1 MVSKEAAQGPRRDR
15 REDILQA
22 SLHLFAEKGFHGT
35 SMRDI
40 ARSAD
45 ITEGLI
51 YHYFES
57 KRDLFRAII
66 EEHSF
71 LPLLRTLPELAG
83 QLDLRGLL
91 IVLARGFFDVLGQSK
106 ELTRLLLQEVQVFPE
121 EKEAFF
127 GDAVERSITELAH
140 ILDARMSKSART
152 KVDPFMAARL
162 FFNALLAFFVEQ
174 EILGGKH
181 LLPADE
187 SVYVEHLVDMFV
199 KRLGPGRPDRP
210 ASSSPGL
217 RSVGDGH
224 VDLREDTADDRS

>member
-1 MVSKEAAQGPRRDR
+1 MREPHQTRRDR

-40 ARSAD
+40 AREAE

-66 EEHSF
+66 DELSF
-71 LPLLRTLPELAG
+71 LPLLRTLPELAE
-83 QLDLRGLL
+83 QLDLRALL
-91 IVLARGFFDVLGQSK
+91 IVLARGFFDVLKQNT
-106 ELTRLLLQEVQVFPE
+106 ELARLLLQEVQVFPE

-127 GDAVERSITELAH
+127 ADAVNASIQELAH
-140 ILDARMSKSART
+140 ILEGRMNERAQKQVDPQVSARI
-152 KVDPFMAARL
+152 

-181 LLPADE
+181 MLPADE
-187 SVYVEHLVDMFV
+187 GSYIEHLVDMFV
-199 KRLGPGRPDRP
+199 KRLGPGRSKPTGAQP
-210 ASSSPGL
+210 L
-217 RSVGDGH
+217 R
-224 VDLREDTADDRS
+224 

>member
-1 MVSKEAAQGPRRDR
+1 MAREPQQTRRDR

-40 ARSAD
+40 AREAE

-66 EEHSF
+66 DEYSF
-71 LPLLRTLPELAG
+71 LPLLRTLPELAE
-83 QLDLRGLL
+83 QLDTRALL
-91 IVLARGFFDVLGQSK
+91 IVLARGFFDVLKQNT
-106 ELTRLLLQEVQVFPE
+106 ELARVLLQEVQVFPE

-127 GDAVERSITELAH
+127 ADTVNESITELAR
-140 ILDARMSKSART
+140 ILEARMNERARAQVDPAMSARI
-152 KVDPFMAARL
+152 
-162 FFNALLAFFVEQ
+162 FFNSLLAFFVEQ

-181 LLPADE
+181 MLPADE
-187 SVYVEHLVDMFV
+187 TSYVEHLVDMFV
-199 KRLGPGRPDRP
+199 KRLGPGRTKP
-210 ASSSPGL
+210 AGPKIL
-217 RSVGDGH
+217 R
-224 VDLREDTADDRS
+224 

>member
-1 MVSKEAAQGPRRDR
+1 LAKTGGRPKDGLPSRRDR
-15 REDILQA
+15 REDILKA

-40 ARSAD
+40 AREAD

-51 YHYFES
+51 YHYFAD

-71 LPLLRTLPELAG
+71 LPLLRTLPQLAE

-91 IVLARGFFDVLGQSK
+91 IVLARGFFDVLKQNTDLS
-106 ELTRLLLQEVQVFPE
+106 RLLLQEVQVFPE

-127 GDAVERSITELAH
+127 VDAVGESIGELAR
-140 ILDARMSKSART
+140 ILDQRMSEKART
-152 KVDPFMAARL
+152 QVDPEVAARI
-162 FFNALLAFFVEQ
+162 FFNSLLAFFVEQ

-181 LLPADE
+181 MLPADE
-187 SVYVEHLVDMFV
+187 QSYVDHLVDMFV
-199 KRLGPGRPDRP
+199 KRLGSGKPTRPGPRLV
-210 ASSSPGL
+210 S
-217 RSVGDGH
+217 
-224 VDLREDTADDRS
+224 

>member
-1 MVSKEAAQGPRRDR
+1 MREPQPTRRDR

-40 ARSAD
+40 AREAE

-66 EEHSF
+66 DEYSF
-71 LPLLRTLPELAG
+71 LPLLRTLPELAE
-83 QLDLRGLL
+83 QLDLRALL
-91 IVLARGFFDVLGQSK
+91 IVLARGFFDVLKQNT
-106 ELTRLLLQEVQVFPE
+106 ELVRVLLQEIQVFPE

-127 GDAVERSITELAH
+127 ADAVNESILELSR
-140 ILDARMSKSART
+140 ILEARMNERARAQ
-152 KVDPFMAARL
+152 VDPQVAARL

-181 LLPADE
+181 MLPADE
-187 SVYVEHLVDMFV
+187 NSYVSHLVDMFV
-199 KRLGPGRPDRP
+199 KRLGSGRSKP
-210 ASSSPGL
+210 AGP
-217 RSVGDGH
+217 
-224 VDLREDTADDRS
+224 

>member
-1 MVSKEAAQGPRRDR
+1 MSEPGPRDNHPRRDR
-15 REDILQA
+15 REDIVQT

-66 EEHSF
+66 DEYSF
-71 LPLLRTLPELAG
+71 LPLLRTLPQLAE
-83 QLDLRGLL
+83 QLDLRALL
-91 IVLARGFFDVLGQSK
+91 IVLARGFFDVMRQNT
-106 ELTRLLLQEVQVFPE
+106 EITRLLLQEVQVFPE

-127 GDAVERSITELAH
+127 GDMVGESIGALAK
-140 ILDARMSKSART
+140 ILDDRMNERARA
-152 KVDPFMAARL
+152 KVDPQVAARL

-181 LLPADE
+181 MLPADE
-187 SVYVEHLVDMFV
+187 SSYVEHLVDMFV
-199 KRLGPGRPDRP
+199 KRLGPGQPKP
-210 ASSSPGL
+210 TGPKAVS
-217 RSVGDGH
+217 
-224 VDLREDTADDRS
+224 

>member
-1 MVSKEAAQGPRRDR
+1 MSTREIQPKRDR
-15 REDILQA
+15 REAILRA
-22 SLHLFAEKGFHGT
+22 SLNLFAEKGFHGT

-40 ARSAD
+40 AREAD

-51 YHYFES
+51 YHYFAS

-71 LPLLRTLPELAG
+71 LPLLRTLPDIAG
-83 QLDLRGLL
+83 QLDLRALL
-91 IVLARGFFDVLGQSK
+91 IVLARGFFDVLRQNTQ
-106 ELTRLLLQEVQVFPE
+106 LTRLLLQEVQVFPE

-127 GDAVERSITELAH
+127 ADAVGESISELAN
-140 ILDARMSKSART
+140 ILATRMNARART
-152 KVDPFMAARL
+152 QVDPQVASRL

-187 SVYVEHLVDMFV
+187 GIYVEHLVDMFV
-199 KRLGPGRPDRP
+199 KRMGPGKPTGP
-210 ASSSPGL
+210 HA
-217 RSVGDGH
+217 VH
-224 VDLREDTADDRS
+224 

>member
-1 MVSKEAAQGPRRDR
+1 MSTREVQPKRDR
-15 REDILQA
+15 REDILKT

-40 ARSAD
+40 AREAE

-51 YHYFES
+51 YHYFAS

-71 LPLLRTLPELAG
+71 LPLLRTLPDLAG
-83 QLDLRGLL
+83 QLDLRALL
-91 IVLARGFFDVLGQSK
+91 IVLARGFFDVLRQNT
-106 ELTRLLLQEVQVFPE
+106 ELVRLLLQEVQVFPE

-127 GDAVERSITELAH
+127 ADAVGESISELAQ
-140 ILDARMSKSART
+140 ILEGRMNARART
-152 KVDPFMAARL
+152 QVDPQVASRL
-162 FFNALLAFFVEQ
+162 FFNSLLAFFVEQ

-187 SVYVEHLVDMFV
+187 GIYVEHLVDMFV
-199 KRLGPGRPDRP
+199 KRLGPGHPIAAGPRP
-210 ASSSPGL
+210 A
-217 RSVGDGH
+217 
-224 VDLREDTADDRS
+224 

>member
-1 MVSKEAAQGPRRDR
+1 MTQAHHLRRDR

-51 YHYFES
+51 YHYFEN

-66 EEHSF
+66 DEHSF
-71 LPLLRTLPELAG
+71 LPLLRTLPELAEH
-83 QLDLRGLL
+83 LDLRGLL
-91 IVLARGFFDVLGQSK
+91 VVLARGFFDVLRQNT

-127 GDAVERSITELAH
+127 SDAVGQSISELAQ
-140 ILDARMSKSART
+140 ILDSRMSERT
-152 KVDPFMAARL
+152 RAQIDPQVAARI
-162 FFNALLAFFVEQ
+162 FFNSLLAFFVEQ
-174 EILGGKH
+174 EILGGKQA
-181 LLPADE
+181 LPADE
-187 SVYVEHLVDMFV
+187 HSYVEHLVDMFV
-199 KRLGPGRPDRP
+199 KRIGNGRPRGLGPR
-210 ASSSPGL
+210 A
-217 RSVGDGH
+217 VK
-224 VDLREDTADDRS
+224 

>member
-1 MVSKEAAQGPRRDR
+1 
-15 REDILQA
+15 
-22 SLHLFAEKGFHGT
+22 
-35 SMRDI
+35 MRDI
-40 ARSAD
+40 AREAD

-66 EEHSF
+66 EEYSF
-71 LPLLRTLPELAG
+71 LPLLRTLPDLAG

-91 IVLARGFFDVLGQSK
+91 IVLARGFYDVLRQNT

-127 GDAVERSITELAH
+127 ADAVGQSIAELGR
-140 ILDARMSKSART
+140 ILDARMSERARSQ
-152 KVDPFMAARL
+152 VDPQVAARL

-187 SVYVEHLVDMFV
+187 GVYIEHLVEMFV
-199 KRLGPGRPDRP
+199 KRLGAGRL
-210 ASSSPGL
+210 SSAQSRTP
-217 RSVGDGH
+217 
-224 VDLREDTADDRS
+224 TA

>member
-1 MVSKEAAQGPRRDR
+1 MSTRENGPQPRRDR
-15 REDILQA
+15 REDILKA

-40 ARSAD
+40 ARAAD

-51 YHYFES
+51 YHYFAS

-66 EEHSF
+66 DEYSF
-71 LPLLRTLPELAG
+71 LPLLRTLPDLAQ
-83 QLDLRGLL
+83 QLDTRGLL
-91 IVLARGFFDVLGQSK
+91 TVLARGFFDVLRQNT
-106 ELTRLLLQEVQVFPE
+106 ELARLLLQEVQVFPE

-127 GDAVERSITELAH
+127 ADAVGQSIAELAQ
-140 ILDARMSKSART
+140 ILDARMNERARSQ
-152 KVDPFMAARL
+152 VDPQVASRL

-187 SVYVEHLVDMFV
+187 QTYVDHLVDMFV
-199 KRLGPGRPDRP
+199 KRLGPGRPRP
-210 ASSSPGL
+210 GVRP
-217 RSVGDGH
+217 VP
-224 VDLREDTADDRS
+224 

>member
-1 MVSKEAAQGPRRDR
+1 LTTREPAPGVRREPVGPRRDR

-51 YHYFES
+51 YHYFAS

-71 LPLLRTLPELAG
+71 LSLLRTLSDLAE

-91 IVLARGFFDVLGQSK
+91 IVLARGFFDVLRQNK
-106 ELTRLLLQEVQVFPE
+106 ELTRVLLQEVQVFPE

-127 GDAVERSITELAH
+127 ADAVNESINELGR
-140 ILDARMSKSART
+140 ILNDRMSDKTRSQVDPQVSARI
-152 KVDPFMAARL
+152 
-162 FFNALLAFFVEQ
+162 FFNSLLAFFVEQ
-174 EILGGKH
+174 EILGGRH
-181 LLPADE
+181 MLPADE
-187 SVYVEHLVDMFV
+187 QSYIEHLVDMFE
-199 KRLGPGRPDRP
+199 KRLGPGRPKATGPR
-210 ASSSPGL
+210 L
-217 RSVGDGH
+217 VK
-224 VDLREDTADDRS
+224 

>member
-1 MVSKEAAQGPRRDR
+1 MKRSASSPRRDR

-22 SLHLFAEKGFHGT
+22 SLHLFATKGFHGT

-40 ARSAD
+40 ARTAN

-51 YHYFES
+51 YHYFVD

-66 EEHSF
+66 DEYSF
-71 LPLLRTLPELAG
+71 VPLLRTLPEIAG

-91 IVLARGFFDVLGQSK
+91 IVLARGFFDVLRQNT

-127 GDAVERSITELAH
+127 SDAVGQSIEMLAE
-140 ILDARMSKSART
+140 ILDDRMSERARGH
-152 KVDPFMAARL
+152 VDPQVAARL
-162 FFNALLAFFVEQ
+162 FFNSLLAFFVEQ

-181 LLPADE
+181 IYPGDE
-187 SVYVEHLVDMFV
+187 QAYVEHLVDMLV
-199 KRLGPGRPDRP
+199 KRIGATRGRPGP
-210 ASSSPGL
+210 KLSAM
-217 RSVGDGH
+217 
-224 VDLREDTADDRS
+224 

>member
-1 MVSKEAAQGPRRDR
+1 VNVREAHPKRDR
-15 REDILQA
+15 REDILRA
-22 SLHLFAEKGFHGT
+22 SLNLFAEKGFHGT

-40 ARSAD
+40 AREAD

-51 YHYFES
+51 YHYFAS

-71 LPLLRTLPELAG
+71 LPLLRTLPDIAG
-83 QLDLRGLL
+83 QLDLRALL
-91 IVLARGFFDVLGQSK
+91 IVLARGFFDVLRQNTQ
-106 ELTRLLLQEVQVFPE
+106 LTRLLLQEVQVFPE

-127 GDAVERSITELAH
+127 ADAVGESISELAN
-140 ILDARMSKSART
+140 ILETRMNAKART
-152 KVDPFMAARL
+152 QVDPQVASRL

-187 SVYVEHLVDMFV
+187 GIYVEHLVDMFV
-199 KRLGPGRPDRP
+199 KRMGPGRP
-210 ASSSPGL
+210 ASPQPV
-217 RSVGDGH
+217 R
-224 VDLREDTADDRS
+224 

>member
-1 MVSKEAAQGPRRDR
+1 MTREPAQQRRDR
-15 REDILQA
+15 REDILRA

-40 ARSAD
+40 ARAAD

-51 YHYFES
+51 YHYFAG

-71 LPLLRTLPELAG
+71 LPLLRTLPDIAG

-91 IVLARGFFDVLGQSK
+91 LVLARGFLDVLHQNR

-127 GDAVERSITELAH
+127 ADAVGRSIGELAG
-140 ILDARMSKSART
+140 LLEERLGERARGQ
-152 KVDPFMAARL
+152 VDPQIAARL

-174 EILGGKH
+174 EILGGKY

-187 SVYVEHLVDMFV
+187 EAYVSHLVDMFV
-199 KRLGPGRPDRP
+199 KRLGSGRPRP
-210 ASSSPGL
+210 RPVS
-217 RSVGDGH
+217 
-224 VDLREDTADDRS
+224 

>member
-1 MVSKEAAQGPRRDR
+1 
-15 REDILQA
+15 
-22 SLHLFAEKGFHGT
+22 
-35 SMRDI
+35 MRDI

-45 ITEGLI
+45 LREGLI
-51 YHYFES
+51 YHYFAS

-71 LPLLRTLPELAG
+71 LPILRTLPDLAE

-91 IVLARGFFDVLGQSK
+91 MVLARGFYDVLRQNK

-127 GDAVERSITELAH
+127 ADAVGQSITELGR
-140 ILDARMSKSART
+140 ILEDRMSEHTRAQVDPQVSARI
-152 KVDPFMAARL
+152 

-187 SVYVEHLVDMFV
+187 NEYIEHLVGMLEE
-199 KRLGPGRPDRP
+199 RLEHARRGPRAIRR
-210 ASSSPGL
+210 A
-217 RSVGDGH
+217 
-224 VDLREDTADDRS
+224 T